1 MIILRSKV
9 GRVLN
14 QLIIAFLFC
23 NNLQAQKNINE
34 EKTVYF
40 EPTWES
46 LSQYE
51 SPEWFRDAKFGI
63 WAHWGAQC
71 EPEAD
76 DWYARN
82 MYIEKT
88 AGYRFS
94 DSTGSV
100 GTETNRQYRYHLDH
114 YGHPSE
120 FGFKDVINEWKAE
133 KFNADSLLTLYKDC
147 GARYFM
153 AMANHHD
160 NFDNYNSKY
169 QPWNSVNMGPKK
181 DLIGEWSKAA
191 RKLDL
196 RFGVSVHSAHAW
208 AWYETAQGA
217 DTEGPYKGIPYD
229 GKLTKADGKGK
240 WWEGYDPQ
248 DLYAQN
254 HKPNPSNIVEWS
266 WDPNLGVATPD
277 SAYIAKY
284 INRVKQLWDDYKPDQ
299 IYFDDFILPFY
310 EIDQTIGLE
319 LASHFYNTNTHWNGK
334 NEAVMNTKMLNEE
347 QRDAIMLDIEKSNA
361 PDILPDAWQ
370 TDECIGTWHYNRQM
384 YYHHRYKQASEI
396 IPMLADIVSKNGNLM
411 LNLPLRGDG
420 TLDSDELKIIK
431 EIGAWL
437 KINGEAIYATR
448 PWKISGEG
456 PSTKKA
462 PRHQTFGSSKT
473 EYSSQDMRF
482 TRSKNNKTLYA
493 IVFVWPEDKK
503 VTIKSLGIKA
513 STAEMITAVSLIGYK
528 GKVEWKIDNE
538 GLQVELPEQA
548 PSDHGFA
555 LKISKK

>member
-1 MIILRSKV
+1 MKKLS
-9 GRVLN
+9 
-14 QLIIAFLFC
+14 IIAFTVILSFNLGAQ
-23 NNLQAQKNINE
+23 NN
-34 EKTVYF
+34 VVF

-46 LSQYE
+46 LKQYE

-88 AGYRFS
+88 AGYRFT
-94 DSTGSV
+94 DSTGTV
-100 GTETNRQYRYHLDH
+100 GTETNRQYRHHLDH

-133 KFNADSLLTLYKDC
+133 NFNADSLLTLYKDC

-169 QPWNSVNMGPKK
+169 QPWNSVNMGPKR

-196 RFGVSVHSAHAW
+196 RFGVSVHSSHAW
-208 AWYETAQGA
+208 SWYETAQGA
-217 DTEGPYKGIPYD
+217 DTEGPYTGIPYD

-248 DLYAQN
+248 DLYEQS
-254 HKPNPSNIVEWS
+254 HKANPNNIVEWS
-266 WDPNLGVATPD
+266 WDSNLGVQTPD
-277 SAYIAKY
+277 SAYITKY
-284 INRVKQLWDDYKPDQ
+284 YNRVIQLWDDYKPDQ
-299 IYFDDFILPFY
+299 IYFDDFVLPLY
-310 EIDQTIGLE
+310 EIDSTLGLKM
-319 LASHFYNTNTHWNGK
+319 AAHFYNTNTKWNGR

-384 YYHHRYKQASEI
+384 YYHHRYKQAAEI
-396 IPMLADIVSKNGNLM
+396 IPMLVDIVSKNGNLM

-420 TLDSDELKIIK
+420 TLDSDEVKIIR

-448 PWKISGEG
+448 PWKVSGEG
-456 PSTKKA
+456 PSTKK
-462 PRHQTFGSSKT
+462 
-473 EYSSQDMRF
+473 
-482 TRSKNNKTLYA
+482 
-493 IVFVWPEDKK
+493 
-503 VTIKSLGIKA
+503 
-513 STAEMITAVSLIGYK
+513 STSPPDF
-528 GKVEWKIDNE
+528 WKQSFRI
-538 GLQVELPEQA
+538 
-548 PSDHGFA
+548 
-555 LKISKK
+555 